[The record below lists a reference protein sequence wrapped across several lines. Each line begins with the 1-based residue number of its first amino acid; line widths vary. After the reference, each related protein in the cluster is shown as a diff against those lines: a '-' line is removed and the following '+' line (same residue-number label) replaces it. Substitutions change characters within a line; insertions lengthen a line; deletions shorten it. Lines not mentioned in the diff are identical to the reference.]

1 MLVCHTKHDVA
12 HLGLDLNTY
21 PHTTGSRR
29 SDTHHWCKD
38 RLYVRETYSYGRS
51 MKVS

>member
-1 MLVCHTKHDVA
+1 MRVYHTKHDVA
-12 HLGLDLNTY
+12 HSDLDLNTC
-21 PHTTGSRR
+21 PHTRGSQR
-29 SDTHHWCKD
+29 SDTHHWCRG